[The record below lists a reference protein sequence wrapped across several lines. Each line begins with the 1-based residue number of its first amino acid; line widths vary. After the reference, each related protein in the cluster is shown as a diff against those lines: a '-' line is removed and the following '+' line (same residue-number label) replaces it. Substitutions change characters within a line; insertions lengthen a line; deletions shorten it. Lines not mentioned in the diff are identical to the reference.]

1 VTSNWIN
8 NALNAALFLIYVVTS
23 CYGLYLIKAAES
35 WRTFS
40 FITGALLYCAGA
52 AMWMVILRLMPLS
65 LAFPVAAGSL
75 VVGTLMVGG
84 LALKE
89 TISAWQMV
97 GAAMIVIG
105 ISIIA
110 TTR

>member
-1 VTSNWIN
+1 MNGNWTN
-8 NALNAALFLIYVVTS
+8 NALNAAFFLTYVVTS

-40 FITGALLYCAGA
+40 FILGGLVYCIGA
-52 AMWMVILRLMPLS
+52 AMWVVILRLMPLS
-65 LAFPVAAGSL
+65 FAFPIAAGSL
-75 VVGTLMVGG
+75 VVGTMMVGG
-84 LALKE
+84 LALRE
-89 TISAWQMV
+89 TISAWHMA

>member
-1 VTSNWIN
+1 MNANWTN
-8 NALNAALFLIYVVTS
+8 TALNGALFLTYVITS

-35 WRTFS
+35 WKTFS
-40 FITGALLYCAGA
+40 FILGALLYCAGA

-65 LAFPVAAGSL
+65 LAFPIAAGSL
-75 VVGTLMVGG
+75 VIGTLMVGG
-84 LALKE
+84 LVLRE
-89 TISAWQMV
+89 TISAWHMF

-110 TTR
+110 ATR